1 MIDRVKF
8 LLLVLASL
16 LLIGACNKSEPPTLM
31 KANTPFATDEERDH
45 HIAHMR
51 THHMHAL
58 KHKRDET
65 MYQGIRTED
74 HSLKACINCHVPES
88 YNGKVLRHTDPEHF
102 CSTCHNYVAEKLNCF
117 ECHVDHPVKETESL
131 ESPQAASKNALVT
144 SQSNTPSVKNLSKLS
159 RQELIDLAFTYSKS
173 KEMESKTLKSGGV
186 SFKDPEVKVKVNSD
200 SDSDSDSTTHSNDT
214 SAKSEVE
221 SE

>member
-16 LLIGACNKSEPPTLM
+16 LLIGACNNSEPPTLM

-45 HIAHMR
+45 HIEHMR

-74 HSLKACINCHVPES
+74 HSLKACINCHVPKS

-117 ECHVDHPVKETESL
+117 ECHVDHPVKEADSL
-131 ESPQAASKNALVT
+131 ESPQTASKNNSVT
-144 SQSNTPSVKNLSKLS
+144 SQSNTPSVNNLSKLS

-186 SFKDPEVKVKVNSD
+186 SFQDPEINSNSD
-200 SDSDSDSTTHSNDT
+200 SKTHNNDA
-214 SAKSEVE
+214 SVKSEVE